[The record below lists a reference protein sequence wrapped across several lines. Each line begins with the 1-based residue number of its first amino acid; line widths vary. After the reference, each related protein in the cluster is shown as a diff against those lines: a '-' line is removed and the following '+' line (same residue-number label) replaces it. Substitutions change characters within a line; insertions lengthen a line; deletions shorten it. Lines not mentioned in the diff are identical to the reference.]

1 VHAVSKGW
9 SEEDIAMLKELWSAK
24 NSASMIAAAL
34 IERTGRVFTRNA
46 VIGKINRLGLQ
57 GQGAL
62 APKFRKSKKRKPRAQ
77 RPSAVVADV
86 AHEAVMQDLASE
98 AQAMFPEMHIYGD
111 TPARLTDPNAEVV
124 SVDLAFPP
132 SIEIA
137 IPVSDR
143 VTLFDLGP
151 GVCRYPIGD
160 PLSPGFSFCGAA
172 CDPVRSYCRYHHAV
186 AYTPIQKQKK
196 VAWRAYR

>member
-1 VHAVSKGW
+1 VSKGW
-9 SEEDIAMLKELWSAK
+9 SEEDVVMLKELWSAR

-34 IERTGRVFTRNA
+34 TERTGRVFTRNA

-57 GQGAL
+57 GQGHPANT
-62 APKFRKSKKRKPRAQ
+62 PRVPGKRKPRAQ
-77 RPSAVVADV
+77 KPPVVAAEV
-86 AHEAVMQDLASE
+86 VQDLASE
-98 AQAMFPEMHIYGD
+98 ARAMFPDMHIYED
-111 TPARLTDPNAEVV
+111 APARLTDPNAEVV

-132 SIEIA
+132 SIEIV

-160 PLSPGFSFCGAA
+160 PLSPGFTFCGAA
-172 CDPVRSYCRYHHAV
+172 CDPVRSYCGYHHAV
-186 AYTPIQKQKK
+186 SYTPIQKQKK

>member
-9 SEEDIAMLKELWSAK
+9 SEEDVVMLKELWSAR

-34 IERTGRVFTRNA
+34 TERTGRVFTRNA

-57 GQGAL
+57 GQGHPANT
-62 APKFRKSKKRKPRAQ
+62 PRVPGKRKPRAQ
-77 RPSAVVADV
+77 KPPVVAAEV
-86 AHEAVMQDLASE
+86 VQDLASE
-98 AQAMFPEMHIYGD
+98 ARAMFPEMHIYED
-111 TPARLTDPNAEVV
+111 TP
-124 SVDLAFPP
+124 PP
-132 SIEIA
+132 EEEIV

-160 PLSPGFSFCGAA
+160 PLSPGFSFCGAE
-172 CDPVRSYCRYHHAV
+172 CDPARPYCATHHRV
-186 AYTPIQKQKK
+186 AYEPIRKQKQ
-196 VAWRAYR
+196 VAWRAHR